1 MRQFPSL
8 FTLQA
13 TFLFLLRPRLSCTES
28 FFLSLSSLSSPPF
41 VAYSFVIN
49 SRQLHKVQDA
59 RPFAHWL
66 LMASTIGSARLA
78 VRSLMAWTLILC
90 CYVSLVQASVWGPG
104 LLGGCSATE
113 VSQHSLANWFQGLRL
128 SSSRKVQN
136 VLPSH
141 SAIPNKYSMALAE
154 LEELESE
161 PLCHRNAARLLVS
174 NCQLLEGRD
183 DQEVVASANRL
194 ARDFVDSYAASLA
207 ICDLERGSF
216 SIPSSCSLFKE
227 AALSNLPIPQQPQ
240 LHVST
245 QEIDMCLEGLALSDS
260 AWNTWVSYRHKA
272 VRFCE
277 VSRAENQKGNATSPS
292 RKHSLSNTTQTKTYA
307 SISASQRYSQG

>member
-1 MRQFPSL
+1 
-8 FTLQA
+8 
-13 TFLFLLRPRLSCTES
+13 
-28 FFLSLSSLSSPPF
+28 
-41 VAYSFVIN
+41 
-49 SRQLHKVQDA
+49 
-59 RPFAHWL
+59 
-66 LMASTIGSARLA
+66 
-78 VRSLMAWTLILC
+78 
-90 CYVSLVQASVWGPG
+90 
-104 LLGGCSATE
+104 
-113 VSQHSLANWFQGLRL
+113 
-128 SSSRKVQN
+128 
-136 VLPSH
+136 
-141 SAIPNKYSMALAE
+141 MALAE

-216 SIPSSCSLFKE
+216 SIPSSCSLFQE
-227 AALSNLPIPQQPQ
+227 AALGSLPIPQQPQ

-277 VSRAENQKGNATSPS
+277 VSRAENQKGNASSPS
-292 RKHSLSNTTQTKTYA
+292 PTHSTSNATQMRTYV
-307 SISASQRYSQG
+307 STSASRRYSQGSRLRLRPS